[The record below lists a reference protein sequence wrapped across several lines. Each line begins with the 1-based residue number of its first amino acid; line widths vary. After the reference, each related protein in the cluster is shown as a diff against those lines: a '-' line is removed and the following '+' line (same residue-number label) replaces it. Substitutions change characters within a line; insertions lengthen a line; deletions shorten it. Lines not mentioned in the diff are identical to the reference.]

1 MSASVAEPGT
11 PRPGE
16 ARSARGRIRQVVRIA
31 APWCSYLRYGV
42 ASGMLQ
48 QVLFLAGSG
57 LAAYAAGRAALGAGY
72 GSVVFYLLGIMVIV
86 LLQVRPPWLESI
98 SFQFI
103 ANRVQVELRAQ
114 VYEALERLT
123 PAGLGGRRSGDLGS
137 AALADVAAIQRFFAE
152 TLPTLIVASV
162 VPLLVLVAVA
172 LMSWDLAAVAVPFVA
187 LAAAVPL
194 WLHRAM
200 AARGAARR
208 QEQARLSAEVVDH
221 IQGLREIVT
230 FNATSLGD
238 VAGGGRLYRGGR
250 PDRSPPASGERLA
263 TDLIATAGT
272 IAVLAAGAIL
282 ARHHGVSPTLVPPAT
297 VLVALSFG
305 PVARLV
311 SSLQGLGDVSA
322 AGERIFS
329 LVELPVPIAWRAP
342 APDGTT
348 SSANATSGCQVPG
361 DAPPT
366 GATAPAVAFAA
377 RDTGATAPGVAF
389 HEVSFRY
396 GADLPP
402 VLSEVSFAVA
412 PGETVALVG
421 HSGAGKS
428 TCVNLLLRFWD
439 VEAGQVTVGGVD
451 IRNFSQSE
459 LHQLVGWVPQDVYLF
474 HTTIRENLR
483 LGRPEASDRQL
494 EVAARAAQAWEFIQA
509 LPDGLDTHTGER
521 GVQLSGGQRQ
531 RLAIARALVADP
543 PVLAL
548 DEPVSNLDS
557 ENEAA
562 LTLAMTELRKGRATL
577 IIAHRLST
585 IQGADRLVVLDHGR
599 VAEVGTHAELLRGGK
614 AYATLMA
621 SQLSGSAAGSST
633 RPGPGV

>member
-1 MSASVAEPGT
+1 VSRIVADQLGAGGPQ
-11 PRPGE
+11 RL
-16 ARSARGRIRQVVRIA
+16 RGRVRQVVRISL
-31 APWCSYLRYGV
+31 PWRSYLRYGV
-42 ASGMLQ
+42 ASGLLQ
-48 QVLFLAGSG
+48 QVLFMAGSG
-57 LAAYAAGRAALGAGY
+57 FAAYAAGRAALGAGY

-114 VYEALERLT
+114 VYQALERLT
-123 PAGLGGRRSGDLGS
+123 PAGLEGRRSGDLGS
-137 AALADVAAIQRFFAE
+137 AALADVTLIQRFFAE
-152 TLPTLIVASV
+152 TLSTLIVASV
-162 VPLLVLVAVA
+162 VPLLALVAVA
-172 LMSWDLAAVAVPFVA
+172 VMSWPLAVLALAFVA

-194 WLHRAM
+194 GLHRGM
-200 AARGAARR
+200 AARGLTRR
-208 QEQARLSAEVVDH
+208 QDQAIRSAEVVDQV
-221 IQGLREIVT
+221 QGLREILT
-230 FNATSLGD
+230 FNAGAARLGP
-238 VAGGGRLYRGGR
+238 VAGEERHHGV
-250 PDRSPPASGERLA
+250 DRSAGSGEASAERVA

-272 IAVLAAGAIL
+272 IAVVVLGAIL
-282 ARHHGVSPTLVPPAT
+282 SGHHDVSPTLVVPAT

-311 SSLQGLGDVSA
+311 NSLQGLGDVSA

-329 LVELPVPIAWRAP
+329 LVERPVPA
-342 APDGTT
+342 G
-348 SSANATSGCQVPG
+348 SGGALPG
-361 DAPPT
+361 DATAARDTMWNRATGGTGST
-366 GATAPAVAFAA
+366 GALPPAVAFHQV
-377 RDTGATAPGVAF
+377 T
-389 HEVSFRY
+389 FRY
-396 GADLPP
+396 GAGLPP
-402 VLSEVSFAVA
+402 ALSEVSFAVA

-439 VEAGQVTVGGVD
+439 VDAGRVTVGGVD
-451 IRNFSQSE
+451 VRTLSQSQ
-459 LHQLVGWVPQDVYLF
+459 LHHRVGWVPQDVYLF

-483 LGRPEASDRQL
+483 LGRPEATDHQL

-531 RLAIARALVADP
+531 RLAIARALLADP

-599 VAEVGTHAELLRGGK
+599 VAEVGTHEELLRGGN

-621 SQLSGSAAGSST
+621 SQLSGSAASSSI
-633 RPGPGV
+633 RPEPGG